1 MFNCSIE
8 KSFKYDC
15 IEIFIPV
22 KCVDNELLILIS
34 HGSGGVG
41 SAEYTT
47 AEYFLN
53 QGYCVGIN
61 NYFKKHNIDFL
72 YWSRDNGVRDEYNVT
87 FDTLLTDI
95 DFPKFKIVH
104 VGFSLGGYLG
114 LLNANKFYK
123 NYNFY
128 PGILVLTNDLINTN
142 YSNSTTFIAE
152 QDNWVNEYY
161 QNFESVAKTPPKK
174 ITFKNTHHG
183 FMIPNKN
190 RLIHIAKYYFPK
202 HVITDNEFQE
212 LKPNHHQLAKKYNF
226 YMEDIL
232 LQSNAEC
239 SIIALDTIIRDLNE
253 HNNNITRT

>member
-8 KSFKYDC
+8 KSFMYDC
-15 IEIFIPV
+15 IEVFIPV
-22 KCVDNELLILIS
+22 NCVDNDLLILIS

-53 QGYCVGIN
+53 KGYAVGIN

-72 YWSRDNGVRDEYNVT
+72 YWSRDKGVRDLHDVSFYK
-87 FDTLLTDI
+87 LLTDI
-95 DFPKFKIVH
+95 EFPLNKKIVH
-104 VGFSLGGYLG
+104 IGFSLGGFLG
-114 LLNANKFYK
+114 LLNANKFTK

-128 PGILVLTNDLINTN
+128 PGILGITENLINTD

-152 QDNWVNEYY
+152 NDNWVNDYY
-161 QNFESVAKTPPKK
+161 NTFEKFAVTPPNK
-174 ITFKNTHHG
+174 IVFENTYHG

-190 RLIHIAKYYFPK
+190 RNIYIAKYHFPK
-202 HVITDNEFQE
+202 TIISDEEFQE
-212 LKPNHHQLAKKYNF
+212 LKPNHCQLASKYNF

-232 LQSNAEC
+232 LQSSSKY
-239 SIIALDTIIRDLNE
+239 SIIALDTIARDLDE
-253 HNNNITRT
+253 HINNIT